1 MKKSGLL
8 VACATG
14 WFTAMLLLGSCDRKA
29 PEVVKPGAEKPLS
42 AAEVQG
48 QINAVLFPVH
58 EMVAKATT
66 DSVVDPAWMP
76 QLKVPLDEIRKKL
89 GTSNAYKE
97 GAHGAVKSLEDDLRI
112 AREAQNAGLVLML
125 CDLVR
130 YFEPKN
136 ARLPRFE
143 KWASMVKNRPVVTI
157 RGWYEPRDTT
167 VRIIYVFLEIYTPED
182 GQTHHIQ
189 ACEGEEFYNLR
200 FEKIIGDKRGIRF
213 EYAVSGDQFEV
224 YTRSWQRQE

>member
-1 MKKSGLL
+1 VKKSGFLL
-8 VACATG
+8 ACAVGCFAT
-14 WFTAMLLLGSCDRKA
+14 TLVLGSCDRKA
-29 PEVVKPGAEKPLS
+29 PEVVKPGAEKPLN

-48 QINAVLFPVH
+48 QIDAILRPVH

-66 DSVVDPAWMP
+66 DSTVDPAWLP
-76 QLKVPLDEIRKKL
+76 QLKAQLDDQRKKL
-89 GTSNAYKE
+89 GSSNAYKE
-97 GAHGAVKSLEDDLRI
+97 GVHGAVKSLEDDLRI
-112 AREAQNAGLVLML
+112 AREAQNANVVLLL
-125 CDLVR
+125 CDLIR

-143 KWASMVKNRPVVTI
+143 KWASMVKNRPIVTI

-189 ACEGEEFYNLR
+189 ACEGEEFYHLR

-213 EYAVSGDQFEV
+213 EYTVSGDEFEV